1 MNSEYMERMSALELD
16 EYAKSCGINIARF
29 KDKHAKINAINERR
43 ERTATVRA
51 LGIDF
56 EIPIK
61 RVHDKRLSDL
71 LNNPNASDEDMTRAM
86 ILLLGQEQFDELV
99 SACTEDDGTVDVN
112 AMGVA
117 YVRIISSDN
126 LKNF

>member
-1 MNSEYMERMSALELD
+1 MNPEYMERMGASELD
-16 EYAKSCGINIARF
+16 EYAKSCGINITRL
-29 KDKHAKINAINERR
+29 KDKQLKINAINERR
-43 ERTATVRA
+43 ERIATVRA

-71 LNNPNASDEDMTRAM
+71 LNNPNASDEDMTHAM
-86 ILLLGQEQFDELV
+86 VLLLGQEQFDELV